1 MQCLQAV
8 RLIQLP
14 PQPHLSWAHLQVTR
28 ASLWCRSLQAMLL
41 THYHQAFVKLQAEL
55 EREGM
60 VVALG
65 SADPD
70 GKQR

>member
-1 MQCLQAV
+1 
-8 RLIQLP
+8 
-14 PQPHLSWAHLQVTR
+14 
-28 ASLWCRSLQAMLL
+28 MLL
-41 THYHQAFVKLQAEL
+41 THHHQAFVKLQAEL